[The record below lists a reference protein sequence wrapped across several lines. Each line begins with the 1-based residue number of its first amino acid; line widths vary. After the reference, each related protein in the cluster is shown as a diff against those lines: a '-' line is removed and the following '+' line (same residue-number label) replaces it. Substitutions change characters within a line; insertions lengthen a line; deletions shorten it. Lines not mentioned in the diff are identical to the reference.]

1 MKLHIDIETRSRN
14 NIKKGTYK
22 YAEAAE
28 ITLFGYAWDDAPV
41 EVIDCM
47 LDPEAFDK
55 IDDILY
61 DAYLQDAECWAH
73 NAQFERVLLSKFFFI
88 AKQLPWYCT
97 KIKAYAHSLPG
108 GLDKLSEIYKLP
120 IDKAKGKEGKRL
132 INLFCIPDK
141 KTGKYNE
148 PKDNPKDWADFIAYN
163 KLDVE
168 AERAIDKLMPS
179 WNCSAQEWEYWF
191 MDQKINDRGFAVDT
205 ELSTAAVNMV
215 SEEKVIKDARTSELT
230 DGAVSAA
237 TQRDKLLEYILKI
250 HGVDL
255 PDMTISTL
263 TRRLEDPDLPDVVK
277 ELIALRMNA
286 SGTTTKKYQTLLDCV
301 SEDGRLRGTLQFLG
315 ANRTGRWSGRIF
327 QPHNL
332 ARPKFKNAVI
342 EEGIAAIKGNYA
354 DLIYD
359 DVKAIATSAIRGAIV
374 AGPGKKLCV
383 ADLSSIEGR
392 GLAWLAGEQWKLD
405 AYAEYDAFS
414 AACHTY
420 TGCDFKDLGELG
432 LKAFLSHWGKDVCYD
447 MYVLTYAR
455 SFNVA
460 PEAITKKQ
468 RQLGKVLELAL
479 GYGGGV
485 GAIVTF
491 SLAYNIDLEQLADD
505 VWPTL
510 PDHILDQAYSFY
522 EYSVKKGKTY
532 DLSEKVFVACD
543 ALKRMWR
550 LANPMIVQ
558 YWADLEDAVR
568 MVITTGSVEKVGACT
583 IDKKGSWL
591 RIKLPSGRYLSYAGI
606 RLDGRSIKYLGV
618 SHYSHQWGYQ
628 STYGGKLAENITQA
642 MCRDILANGME
653 AAEGRGYNVVL
664 SVHDELLTETPDTE
678 EFSST
683 NLSMLMSLNLFWSA
697 GMPLNAAGF
706 EAYRYKKED

>member
-28 ITLFGYAWDDAPV
+28 LLLFGYAWDDGPV

-47 LDPEAFDK
+47 LDPKAFDK

-88 AKQLPWYCT
+88 ATQLPWYCT

-108 GLDKLSEIYKLP
+108 GLDKLSEIYGLP
-120 IDKAKGKEGKRL
+120 IDKAKGKEGKKL
-132 INLFCIPDK
+132 IQLFCVPDK
-141 KTGKYNE
+141 KTGKYNA
-148 PKDNPKDWADFIAYN
+148 PKDHPKQWAEFIAYN

-168 AERAIDKLMPS
+168 AERAIDKLMPT
-179 WNCSAQEWEYWF
+179 WNCSTQEWEYWF
-191 MDQKINDRGFAVDT
+191 MDQKINDRGFAVDIDLAT
-205 ELSTAAVNMV
+205 SAENMV
-215 SEEKVIKDARTSELT
+215 LEEKNIKDARTAEIT

-237 TQRDKLLEYILKI
+237 TQRDKLLEYILNI
-250 HGVDL
+250 HGVTL
-255 PDMTISTL
+255 PDLTISTL
-263 TRRLEDPDLPDVVK
+263 TRRLEDPDLPDEVK
-277 ELIALRMNA
+277 ELIALRLNA
-286 SGTTTKKYQTLLDCV
+286 SGTTTKKYRTLLDCV

-359 DVKAIATSAIRGAIV
+359 DVKAIAASAIRGAIV

-392 GLAWLAGEQWKLD
+392 GLAWLAGEQWKID
-405 AYAEYDAFS
+405 AYAAYDADKENNF
-414 AACHTY
+414 
-420 TGCDFKDLGELG
+420 
-432 LKAFLSHWGKDVCYD
+432 D

-460 PEAITKKQ
+460 PETVTKKQ

-485 GAIVTF
+485 GAVVTF
-491 SLAYNIDLEQLADD
+491 SLAYNIDLEQLAED

-510 PDHILDQAYSFY
+510 PDHIINQATDFYTYSK
-522 EYSVKKGKTY
+522 KKGKTY

-543 ALKRMWR
+543 SLKRLWR
-550 LANPMIVQ
+550 LANPMITQ
-558 YWADLEDAVR
+558 YWSDLEDAVKTA
-568 MVITTGSVEKVGACT
+568 ITTGSVEQVGACT

-653 AAEGRGYNVVL
+653 AAEGSGYDVVL
-664 SVHDELLTETPDTE
+664 SVHDELLTETPDTPL
-678 EFSST
+678 FSSKK
-683 NLSMLMSLNLFWSA
+683 LSRIMSLNLNWSV

>member
-1 MKLHIDIETRSRN
+1 MKLHVDIETRSRN
-14 NIKKGTYK
+14 GIKKGTYK

-28 ITLFGYAWDDAPV
+28 LLLFGHAWDDNPV
-41 EVIDCM
+41 TVIDCIN
-47 LDPEAFDK
+47 DDNAFDK
-55 IDDILY
+55 IDGILY
-61 DAYLQDAECWAH
+61 DAYLQDVEMWAH
-73 NAQFERVLLSKFFFI
+73 NAQFERVLLSKWFFI

-97 KIKAYAHSLPG
+97 KIKAYAHALPG

-120 IDKAKGKEGKRL
+120 IDKAKNKEGQKL

-141 KTGKYNE
+141 KTGEYHE
-148 PKDNPKDWADFIAYN
+148 PKDHPEQWAAFIAYN

-168 AERAIDKLMPS
+168 AERAIDKLMPA
-179 WNCSAQEWEYWF
+179 WNCTPKIWEEWF
-191 MDQKINDRGFAVDT
+191 RDQKINDRGFAVDT
-205 ELSTAAVNMV
+205 DLATAAVKAV
-215 SEEKVIKDARTSELT
+215 KKEKDIKDARVKEITYDEVKDTSW
-230 DGAVSAA
+230 VSSA
-237 TQRDKLLEYILKI
+237 TQRDALLKYLLDIG
-250 HGVDL
+250 GVDL
-255 PDMTISTL
+255 PDMTVSTL
-263 TRRLEDPDLPDVVK
+263 TRRLEDPNLPDVVK
-277 ELIALRMNA
+277 ELIALRLNA

-332 ARPKFKNAVI
+332 ARPKFKNKVI
-342 EEGIAAIKGNYA
+342 EEGIEAIKGGYA

-359 DVKAIATSAIRGAIV
+359 DVKAIATSAVRGAIV
-374 AGPGKKLCV
+374 AGEGKKLCV

-405 AYAEYDAFS
+405 AYAAYDADPENNF
-414 AACHTY
+414 
-420 TGCDFKDLGELG
+420 
-432 LKAFLSHWGKDVCYD
+432 D

-455 SFNVA
+455 SFNVD
-460 PEAITKKQ
+460 PKTVTKKQ

-485 GAIVTF
+485 GAVVTF
-491 SLAYNIDLEQLADD
+491 SLAYNIDLDQLAAD

-510 PDHILDQAYSFY
+510 PEHILDEAYGFY

-532 DLSEKVFVACD
+532 GLSEKVFVACD

-550 LANPMIVQ
+550 LANPAIVQ
-558 YWADLEDAVR
+558 YWADLENAVGF
-568 MVITTGSVEKVGACT
+568 VITTGAAETVGACT
-583 IDKKGSWL
+583 IDKRGKWL

-618 SHYSHQWGYQ
+618 SHYSHKWGYQ

-642 MCRDILANGME
+642 MCRDILAAGME
-653 AAEGRGYNVVL
+653 AAEGHGYEVIL
-664 SVHDELLTETPDTE
+664 SVHDELLTETPDTPE
-678 EFSST
+678 YSSEK
-683 NLSMLMSLNLFWSA
+683 LSRLMSLSLFWSA
-697 GMPLNAAGF
+697 GMPMNAAGF